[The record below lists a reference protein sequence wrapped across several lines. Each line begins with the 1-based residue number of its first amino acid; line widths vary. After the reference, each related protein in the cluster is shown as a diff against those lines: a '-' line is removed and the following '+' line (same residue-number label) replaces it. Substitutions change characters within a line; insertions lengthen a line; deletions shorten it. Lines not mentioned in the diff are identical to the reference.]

1 MAKEL
6 IDGSLHVEC
15 WEAFDKALDF
25 DKRPIR
31 RAMHKLGKLIV
42 GDAQMMLVLGGDDSP
57 YPVRRTGSLARAL
70 QYRVS
75 PSGFMMKA
83 APVKPS
89 GASDY
94 YPAYLHYGVKMGRR
108 AGKLAAGAGHGKSNR
123 RARGGREAY
132 NIARDAGA
140 WRIKPRENYMVD
152 ALEGRKDQARRILG
166 AALER
171 GFKYKNP

>member
-1 MAKEL
+1 MAKGL
-6 IDGSLHVEC
+6 IDGSLHVEG

-70 QYRVS
+70 QYKVS
-75 PSGFMMKA
+75 RSGFLVKA
-83 APVKPS
+83 APAMPA

-94 YPAYLHYGVKMGRR
+94 YPAYLHYGVAAGKRNGKYGRR
-108 AGKLAAGAGHGKSNR
+108 KVPLAP
-123 RARGGREAY
+123 
-132 NIARDAGA
+132 RD
-140 WRIKPRENYMVD
+140 NYMID
-152 ALEGRKDQARRILG
+152 ALEGRKDQAHSVLS
-166 AALER
+166 AALEK
-171 GFKYKNP
+171 GFKYKKT

>member
-1 MAKEL
+1 MAKGL
-6 IDGSLHVEC
+6 IDGSLHVEG

-94 YPAYLHYGVKMGRR
+94 YPAYLHYGVRMGARR
-108 AGKLAAGAGHGKSNR
+108 KKNH
-123 RARGGREAY
+123 RAQAPV
-132 NIARDAGA
+132 GA

-152 ALEGRKDQARRILG
+152 ALEGRKDQAHSVLS

-171 GFKYKNP
+171 GFKYKKT